1 MRRLLLLAL
10 VVLSVAGCGKV
21 TEVREPDVFAGEGIK
36 PAPTAQDRAPRGEGD
51 VQIAVVTHATASST
65 FWSVVRN
72 GVDAAARQMNVSVT
86 YKSPDTFSVTRM
98 RELID
103 QAVDSEPDG
112 LVVSIPGPAVGP
124 AIRRAVRAGIPVVSM
139 NSGADQWRRYGV
151 LAHVGQPEARAG
163 REAGERMAAAG
174 VRNAICI
181 NHTLAN
187 KALGIRCAEFA
198 RAMRKRGARS
208 HVFALD
214 VEDRNTAAP
223 KLAAEIER
231 RKADGVLGLGTGGS
245 AAALD
250 AKKLGGRA
258 TRVKVGTFDL
268 APEVLEAIKDGRIL
282 FAVDQQAYL
291 QGYMPIVMLTQQ
303 IRYGLFPSMG
313 QTVSTGPNFVTK
325 DNAQLALTTSAR
337 GIR

>member
-1 MRRLLLLAL
+1 MRRLLPLVLAAL
-10 VVLSVAGCGKV
+10 FLAGCGKV
-21 TEVREPDVFAGEGIK
+21 SEVREPDMFAGEGIK
-36 PAPTAQDRAPRGEGD
+36 PAPAAGERAPRGNGE

-72 GVDAAARQMNVSVT
+72 GVDDAARQMNVSVT
-86 YKSPDTFSVTRM
+86 YKSPDTFSVERM
-98 RELID
+98 REFID

-124 AIRRAVRAGIPVVSM
+124 AIRRAVRSGIPVVSI
-139 NSGADQWRRYGV
+139 NSGAELWRRFGV
-151 LAHVGQPEARAG
+151 LAHVGQLEARAG
-163 REAGERMAAAG
+163 REAGERLAAAG

-181 NHTLAN
+181 NHTLEN
-187 KALGIRCAEFA
+187 KALGIRCAAFA
-198 RAMRKRGARS
+198 RAMRGRGARS

-214 VEDRNTAAP
+214 VEDRNAAAP

-231 RKADGVLGLGTGGS
+231 TKADGVLGLGTGGS

-250 AKKLGGRA
+250 AKKLGGRSA
-258 TRVKVGTFDL
+258 RVKIGTFDL
-268 APEVLEAIKDGRIL
+268 TPEVLEAIKDGRIL

-303 IRYGLFPSMG
+303 ARFGVFPSRD
-313 QTVSTGPNFVTK
+313 QVVATGPNFVTRET
-325 DNAQLALTTSAR
+325 ASLALELSGR